1 MTRRKAFYPY
11 FVNEKGYGFK
21 AYITSNEIGLFNA
34 YKKEKLPILQQMEK
48 QEEKASSIIMMDKHM
63 FIVLP

>member
-1 MTRRKAFYPY
+1 MTRRKNFYPY

-34 YKKEKLPILQQMEK
+34 YKRDQ
-48 QEEKASSIIMMDKHM
+48 
-63 FIVLP
+63 